1 MAAMALGSKN
11 FINVTLLAVFNL
23 PSSMRTFAGERESKR
38 ETSHTPYKALVGE
51 GRGGAGRVYGLKI
64 PTHPILR
71 RVDPPTT
78 KKGLKSR
85 ENQQK
90 RIYK

>member
-1 MAAMALGSKN
+1 MALGSKN

-51 GRGGAGRVYGLKI
+51 GRGGEGRGGLGIWVKNPNPPHPTAG
-64 PTHPILR
+64 
-71 RVDPPTT
+71 
-78 KKGLKSR
+78 
-85 ENQQK
+85 
-90 RIYK
+90 

>member
-51 GRGGAGRVYGLKI
+51 GRVGYMG
-64 PTHPILR
+64 
-71 RVDPPTT
+71 
-78 KKGLKSR
+78 
-85 ENQQK
+85 
-90 RIYK
+90 